1 MDIKLPVHKGSHG
14 VETTGFNGFRR
25 SWDRLAANINQTAA
39 YEADELLPYHY
50 T

>member
-25 SWDRLAANINQTAA
+25 S
-39 YEADELLPYHY
+39 
-50 T
+50 